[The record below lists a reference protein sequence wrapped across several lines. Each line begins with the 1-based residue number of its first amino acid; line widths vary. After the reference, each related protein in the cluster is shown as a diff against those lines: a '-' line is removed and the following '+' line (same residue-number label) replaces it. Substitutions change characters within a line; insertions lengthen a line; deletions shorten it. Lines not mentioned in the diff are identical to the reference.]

1 LELSRKEHQELF
13 DYCKEKGIIFLSTP
27 YDEKSADLLENLGVE
42 AYKIGSGELTHIPLL
57 KHVASKGKPM
67 IISTGGS
74 FLEEVKDAV
83 GAVKSEGNDQMVL
96 LHCTSLYPT
105 PLNQVN
111 LNQMLTLSK
120 EFGLEIGYSDH
131 TLGIEVSLTAIAL
144 GACVIERHFTL
155 DRNLPGP
162 DHKASLE
169 PKELKEMIKGSVEIE
184 KRVKAGEN
192 PMAIIKELGVEEAL
206 GSAVKEPVQKE
217 FVERDLGCRSVVARK
232 DIAPGVLIT
241 EQMLAVKRPGTG
253 IKPKDIYKI
262 FNKKAKREIKKDQLL
277 SWEDLE

>member
-1 LELSRKEHQELF
+1 
-13 DYCKEKGIIFLSTP
+13 
-27 YDEKSADLLENLGVE
+27 
-42 AYKIGSGELTHIPLL
+42 
-57 KHVASKGKPM
+57 M
-67 IISTGGS
+67 
-74 FLEEVKDAV
+74 
-83 GAVKSEGNDQMVL
+83 
-96 LHCTSLYPT
+96 
-105 PLNQVN
+105 
-111 LNQMLTLSK
+111 
-120 EFGLEIGYSDH
+120 
-131 TLGIEVSLTAIAL
+131 
-144 GACVIERHFTL
+144 
-155 DRNLPGP
+155 
-162 DHKASLE
+162 
-169 PKELKEMIKGSVEIE
+169 
-184 KRVKAGEN
+184 KAGEN